1 MAQTP
6 AAAVAIT
13 VGATPQHGAEIF
25 ASHGCAF
32 CHGPQLMGTERAPKL
47 LDARKRL
54 SAGQIAHQIHDGGKN
69 MPAFGEQLAPDE
81 IQALVAFLRSKHP
94 EKLLPRPAAAG
105 H

>member
-6 AAAVAIT
+6 AAAIAV
-13 VGATPQHGAEIF
+13 TPQHGAEIF

-54 SAGQIAHQIHDGGKN
+54 SAEQMAHQIHDGGKN
-69 MPAFGEQLAPDE
+69 MPAFGEQLAPEE
-81 IQALVAFLRSKHP
+81 IQALVAFLRNKHP
-94 EKLLPRPAAAG
+94 EKLLPRPATSA